1 MRHWLPSFLTAGWIL
16 PELAQLHSPSSL
28 SNVSDESSE
37 VSRAPA
43 FATVFAPVA
52 SSVKAARNASSLQK
66 RDGFVNAAHPASQ
79 DVAVST
85 TNQPSTA
92 KTLEGLTA
100 TSKNMNRRNCIR
112 NQARSCTQAM
122 NSASSCSMAGATY
135 ARRCCS
141 TSQTVAE
148 SAEFERSGE
157 TRETVFSCFQ
167 IAISRRGNTKPITA
181 RFATVATTQRPKT
194 QPGDLPPLAY
204 ALGAAFQH
212 FQAAFQL
219 LKSLASLGTMVALAL
234 LGKHKT

>member
-1 MRHWLPSFLTAGWIL
+1 M
-16 PELAQLHSPSSL
+16 PELAKLHSPSSL

-141 TSQTVAE
+141 TSQNRSLSRQNSIGRNPRNRLLMFPDRNLEAREYEADYCSFRNCSDYSTPQNTAGRSASPCIRSWGGISALSGGLSAAE
-148 SAEFERSGE
+148 
-157 TRETVFSCFQ
+157 
-167 IAISRRGNTKPITA
+167 K
-181 RFATVATTQRPKT
+181 
-194 QPGDLPPLAY
+194 
-204 ALGAAFQH
+204 
-212 FQAAFQL
+212 
-219 LKSLASLGTMVALAL
+219 LKGTMVALAL

>member
-141 TSQTVAE
+141 TSQN
-148 SAEFERSGE
+148 RSLSRQNSSD
-157 TRETVFSCFQ
+157 REKPEKPSSHV
-167 IAISRRGNTKPITA
+167 SRSQSRGAGI
-181 RFATVATTQRPKT
+181 RSRLLLVS
-194 QPGDLPPLAY
+194 
-204 ALGAAFQH
+204 
-212 FQAAFQL
+212 QL
-219 LKSLASLGTMVALAL
+219 
-234 LGKHKT
+234 